1 MPFALLAF
9 PHISDLIC
17 PAAADADD
25 DDADGGGGDDDD
37 DNSFINSRTV
47 SELSSWTRNK

>member
-17 PAAADADD
+17 PAAADDD
-25 DDADGGGGDDDD
+25 DDADGGGGGGFFVIFDFA
-37 DNSFINSRTV
+37 N
-47 SELSSWTRNK
+47 LL